1 MIRPAHPWAA
11 RARRRNRLLPA
22 LCVVALAPWSGHAI
36 AKIDAIAMS
45 LDELVAVRIL
55 ATPKFA
61 EDAEHSPS
69 SVSIV
74 TAAEIRSFG
83 WRTLGDVLRSL
94 QGFTVTDDHTYAYA
108 GVRGI
113 SAPGDYRQRF
123 TVLIDGITVN
133 ENIYASVPVDSAFP
147 LDLDLVERIEVIR
160 GPSASVYGGDSM
172 FGVVNV
178 ISRSGA
184 SLGGGEASV
193 SGGSGRSG
201 QGRLTWGGETAGGLD
216 YLVSASGLQAHGQTL
231 AFPDLAG
238 AGVDTNAAR
247 LRGESG
253 SRLFARLR
261 TASWRATLIHGE
273 RDRIVPTGSF
283 TTDFNDP
290 AHRERDVFTLGE
302 LAADQSL
309 DAATTLHQ
317 RLYFGHYAYRGN
329 FPYTYPP
336 YAINRDDVRGDWWGL
351 EGRLVSRAWSDQ
363 RWTLG
368 LEYRDNVRQQQANQD
383 VGLGCFGVGP
393 DPCLDSRTRGRQV
406 NAYAQDEISLTAQTR
421 LTVGLRLDR
430 SLGAWQHWSHRLGL
444 VHDTEAH
451 GLIKVLYAT
460 AFRNPTAYERFYNVP
475 TFTYGNPDIHPER
488 MRSVEATWERPVGNG
503 RFSAT
508 AYLFRIQGLIAPD
521 ATGTIDNSAPV
532 DGRGLEFEFEQRW
545 AERFGLRAGY
555 TLQQPHGAQGRPDNA
570 PRHMV
575 KANLSAELGAGFHAG
590 LEAQY
595 VSRRLAAAGSQ
606 AVGATTVANLN
617 LRYLPPGRDWEW
629 SLGLYNLFDRRYSD
643 PSASDTTIA
652 GPRWSIPQLGRT
664 ALVKGTV
671 AF

>member
-1 MIRPAHPWAA
+1 MTHAAHDRSAGS
-11 RARRRNRLLPA
+11 RTRNALLPA
-22 LCVVALAPWSGHAI
+22 LLVAALGLQAGAAC
-36 AKIDAIAMS
+36 AKVDAIAMS
-45 LDELVAVRIL
+45 LEELAAVRIL

-83 WRTLGDVLRSL
+83 WRTLGDILRSL

-108 GVRGI
+108 GVRGV

-123 TVLIDGITVN
+123 TLLIDGITVN

-147 LDLDLVERIEVIR
+147 LDLDLVDHIEVIR

-193 SGGSGRSG
+193 AGGSGRSG
-201 QGRLTWGGETAGGLD
+201 QGRLSWGGETTGGMD
-216 YLVSASGLQAHGQTL
+216 YLFSFSGVQAHGQTL

-238 AGVDTNAAR
+238 AGIDTTANR
-247 LRGESG
+247 LRGETG
-253 SRLFARLR
+253 NRLFARLR
-261 TASWRATLIHGE
+261 TANWRTTLIHGE

-283 TTDFNDP
+283 ATDFNDP

-302 LAADQSL
+302 LAADQNL
-309 DAATTLHQ
+309 DATTTLHQ
-317 RLYFGHYAYRGN
+317 RLYFGHYTYRGN

-336 YAINRDDVRGDWWGL
+336 YAINRDDVRGDWWGF
-351 EGRLVSRAWSDQ
+351 EGRLVSSAWSGQ

-368 LEYRDNVRQQQANQD
+368 LEYRDNVHQRQTNQD
-383 VGLGCFGVGP
+383 IGIGCFGVGP
-393 DPCLDSRTRGRQV
+393 DPCLDRRTHGRLF
-406 NAYAQDEISLTAQTR
+406 NIYGQDEISLTGQTR

-430 SLGAWQHWSHRLGL
+430 SLGNWQHWSPRLGL
-444 VHDTEAH
+444 VHDTEAL
-451 GLIKVLYAT
+451 GRFKALYAT
-460 AFRNPTAYERFYNVP
+460 AFRNPTAYERFYILP
-475 TFTYGNPDIHPER
+475 TFNYGNPDIHPER
-488 MRSVEATWERPVGNG
+488 MRSVEATWEKPVGNG

-508 AYLFRIQGLIAPD
+508 AYLFRIHGLIAPD
-521 ATGTIDNSAPV
+521 ATGTVYNSTPA
-532 DGRGLEFEFEQRW
+532 DGHGLEIEFEQRW
-545 AERFGLRAGY
+545 GEGFGLRTGY

-570 PRHMV
+570 PRHMI
-575 KANLSAELGAGFHAG
+575 KANLSAELGAGFQAG
-590 LEAQY
+590 LEAQFI
-595 VSRRLAAAGSQ
+595 SRRLAASGSQ
-606 AVGATTVANLN
+606 SVGATTVTNLN
-617 LRYLPPGRDWEW
+617 LRYVPPAGAWEL
-629 SLGLYNLFDRRYSD
+629 SVGFYNLFDRHYSD
-643 PSASDTTIA
+643 PSVSDLTLA
-652 GPRWSIPQLGRT
+652 GPRWAVPQLGRT

-671 AF
+671 GF